1 MLQSNQESVHTFHI
15 PVMGTG
21 FSIDTPLKVARY
33 GISSVISLVDDI
45 LIEQMR
51 KFHCRL
57 AGEPY
62 EEITDRD
69 EDARARRIT
78 AYLDLL
84 GRIVERQVRALQG
97 SPFTEGSEITRY
109 YEMLPETP
117 LKRMY
122 HDMLKTD
129 EPEKKACMQEKLRRL
144 AVPGGIDVNIMT
156 KLDRDV
162 YRNGVKLPPESADA
176 MSALRGFAKSTLNAS
191 VVCSAGF
198 NRRLY
203 GYMARF
209 RDFFPGEDG
218 ESRKRIVLKV
228 SDFRSALVQGKF
240 LAQRGLWVS
249 EFRIE
254 SGLNCGGHAFA
265 TNGILSGPILEE
277 FKQKRHELIE
287 TLHGIY
293 CKSLSTMGLPFT
305 ETPRRV
311 KITMQG
317 GIGTSHENDMLL
329 RYYQVDGTGWG
340 TPFLLVP
347 EAVNI
352 DEEHLEK
359 LSAAG
364 DGDVH
369 LSGGSPLGVPFW
381 NLRNSASEENRRR
394 LISEGEPGSRCVK
407 GFLAFDTEFTDVPIC
422 RASRAYQKRKLR
434 ALREED
440 FSAEQITCLR
450 KRVLARSCICNDL
463 AGCATLKNMI
473 DPDAK
478 PAVCC
483 GPNIVNFS
491 KVATLEE
498 LVAHIYGRISLL
510 TNPERP
516 HMFIQELMIYVDFF
530 RKQAEEH
537 SLGLSDR
544 NVNYFGD
551 FKQNLLK
558 GIDYYLDAAGEV
570 SGGEKHR
577 FVQELMR
584 LKSEVEQMDLQ
595 KSFESC
601 IER

>member
-1 MLQSNQESVHTFHI
+1 MHTFHI

-33 GISSVISLVDDI
+33 GISSVISLVDDV

-51 KFHCRL
+51 EFHCRL

-84 GRIVERQVRALQG
+84 GRIVERQMRVLRA
-97 SPFTEGSEITRY
+97 SPFTAGSEITRY
-109 YEMLPETP
+109 YEMLPDIP

-122 HDMLKTD
+122 RDMLKTD
-129 EPEKKACMQEKLRRL
+129 DPEERADMQEKLRRL
-144 AVPGGIDVNIMT
+144 ASPGSIDVNIMT

-162 YRNGVKLPPESADA
+162 YRDGVRQPPESADA
-176 MSALRGFAKSTLNAS
+176 MSALRGFANSTLSAS
-191 VVCSAGF
+191 VICSAGF

-209 RDFFPGEDG
+209 GDFFPGGEG

-228 SDFRSALVQGKF
+228 SDFRSALIQGKF

-265 TNGILSGPILEE
+265 TNGILSGPILDE
-277 FKQKRHELIE
+277 FRRKRHELAE

-293 CKSLSTMGLPFT
+293 RKSLSAMGLPSPDN
-305 ETPRRV
+305 PRRV

-317 GIGTSHENDMLL
+317 GIGTSSENDMLL
-329 RYYQVDGTGWG
+329 RYYRVDGTGWG

-352 DEEHLEK
+352 DDEHLEK

-369 LSGGSPLGVPFW
+369 LSDASPLGVPFW

-394 LISEGEPGSRCVK
+394 LVSMGQPGSRCVK
-407 GFLAFDTEFTDVPIC
+407 GFLATDTEFTEVPVC
-422 RASRAYQKRKLR
+422 KASRAYQKRKLR
-434 ALREED
+434 ALHEEGL
-440 FSAEQITCLR
+440 SAEQLAYLR
-450 KRVLARSCICNDL
+450 EKVLAKSCICHDL
-463 AGCATLKNMI
+463 AGCATLKNMM

-483 GPNIVNFS
+483 GPNIAYFS
-491 KVATLEE
+491 GVATLEE
-498 LVAHIYGRISLL
+498 MIDHIYGRTSLL
-510 TNPERP
+510 TSPERP
-516 HMFIQELMIYVDFF
+516 HMFVREIMIYIDFL
-530 RKQAEEH
+530 RKQMEEH
-537 SLGLSDR
+537 SLGLSDK
-544 NVNYFGD
+544 NAGYFSD

-558 GIDYYLDAAGEV
+558 GIDYYLDAAGEI
-570 SGGEKHR
+570 SGEGDHR
-577 FVQELMR
+577 FVQELVR
-584 LKSEVEQMDLQ
+584 LKSEVERMDAREP
-595 KSFESC
+595 FESC
-601 IER
+601 VEK